1 MRLSF
6 GCVLGVP
13 LATASLRF
21 LIHLAPVDVPRLTE
35 AGVDIHAM
43 HRKQATR
50 QALQHCPQCASCTI
64 SRWPKLFSASLAFI
78 SGVLVGGLNALQV
91 LRHSPREVLSNASR
105 NTAGRQRTW
114 LRSSLVVS
122 QVALAIILVSGAGLM
137 LRTFLN
143 LLSTNTGYRS
153 GGVLYGVTV
162 LPPSQYPRTEQR
174 ELFFKKV
181 LDRLRNVPGVEFAA
195 VSTGFPFVGQ
205 YDEVKVD
212 TPGLADG
219 NQSSRLTPISKP
231 SRRAISKPWACG
243 LFAEGSLPKRI
254 PQINQGG
261 RHR

>member
-1 MRLSF
+1 
-6 GCVLGVP
+6 VLGVP

-35 AGVDIHAM
+35 AGIDIHAM
-43 HRKQATR
+43 
-50 QALQHCPQCASCTI
+50 
-64 SRWPKLFSASLAFI
+64 LFSASSAFI
-78 SGVLVGGLNALQV
+78 SGVLVGGFNALQV
-91 LRHSPREVLSNASR
+91 LRHSPREVLSHASR
-105 NTAGRQRTW
+105 NTGGRPRTW

-153 GGVLYGVTV
+153 GGVRYGVTV
-162 LPPSQYPRTEQR
+162 LPPSQYPRTEQW

-212 TPGLADG
+212 TPGLANPNRGSEINADF
-219 NQSSRLTPISKP
+219 QCCLL
-231 SRRAISKPWACG
+231 G
-243 LFAEGSLPKRI
+243 LS
-254 PQINQGG
+254 
-261 RHR
+261 

>member
-137 LRTFLN
+137 LRTFPESALDQYR
-143 LLSTNTGYRS
+143 LSIGRCP
-153 GGVLYGVTV
+153 V
-162 LPPSQYPRTEQR
+162 RR
-174 ELFFKKV
+174 HCA
-181 LDRLRNVPGVEFAA
+181 AA
-195 VSTGFPFVGQ
+195 VTIPTDRTKGVVFQ
-205 YDEVKVD
+205 E
-212 TPGLADG
+212 
-219 NQSSRLTPISKP
+219 SSGSFTERAGGGICRRFHRLSFC
-231 SRRAISKPWACG
+231 RAI
-243 LFAEGSLPKRI
+243 
-254 PQINQGG
+254 
-261 RHR
+261 